1 MALRVLV
8 SPGCQELSA
17 EYIERTRRPGE
28 IVIDVGQIVKG
39 LTGTAEIPSTNIPAL
54 KLALGLRAT
63 AVRFARESNVDA
75 IVRTGNADRAAI
87 RRLQDQAGPGTPVL
101 VHQIDRDDACTRIDA
116 LIKGADRRVACREG
130 LSRFY
135 DRLVLDPDDQI
146 VK

>member
-1 MALRVLV
+1 MGIRVLV
-8 SPGCQELSA
+8 SPGCQPLSA
-17 EYIERTRRPGE
+17 EYVERTRRPGE
-28 IVIDVGQIVKG
+28 LVLDVGQLVQT
-39 LTGTAEIPSTNIPAL
+39 LTGSTAIPSTNVQAL

-63 AVRFARESNVDA
+63 AIRFARESNVDA
-75 IVRTGNADRAAI
+75 IVRTGNADRGAI

-101 VHQIDRDDACTRIDA
+101 VHQIDRDVACKRIDE

-135 DRLVLDPDDQI
+135 DRLVLEPDDQI